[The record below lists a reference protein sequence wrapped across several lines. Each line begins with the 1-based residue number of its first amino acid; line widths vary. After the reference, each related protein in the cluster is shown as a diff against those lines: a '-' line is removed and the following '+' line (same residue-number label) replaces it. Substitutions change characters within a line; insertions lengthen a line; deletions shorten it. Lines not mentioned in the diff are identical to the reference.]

1 MKDPLKLVTPQEAN
15 KHTRQVVAIASKR
28 IRQKMAKQ
36 VEVVEKEQ
44 LVTRLG
50 AVLEDIFGF
59 EVWDDSANATAER
72 WLRAMQ
78 EFSPEADI
86 DFKFTT
92 FPAKV
97 NQMIYCGRI
106 QFSSLCAHH
115 LFPFFGHVYIA
126 YIPNQLQVG
135 LSKMPRLVKHF
146 ANRPQTQETMT
157 QQIASYLKKELAAQG
172 VAVVVEGYH
181 TCMSARGV
189 REHDGVMVT
198 SEMRGTFLTASEAR
212 QEFLAIMA
220 EDRRRT

>member
-1 MKDPLKLVTPQEAN
+1 MSKLTKYKGKLMNP
-15 KHTRQVVAIASKR
+15 
-28 IRQKMAKQ
+28 KMAAQ
-36 VEVVEKEQ
+36 LERDA

-59 EVWDDSANATAER
+59 EVWDDSANETADR

-78 EFSPEADI
+78 EFSPEPEI

-92 FPAKV
+92 FEAKV
-97 NQMIYCGRI
+97 NQMIYCGKI
-106 QFSSLCAHH
+106 EFSSICAHH
-115 LFPFFGHVYIA
+115 LFPFYGHVHIA

-157 QQIASYLKKELAAQG
+157 AQIASYLKKALAAQG

-181 TCMSARGV
+181 TCMSSRGV
-189 REHDGVMVT
+189 REHNGVMVT

-212 QEFLAIMA
+212 QEFLAIMSK
-220 EDRRRT
+220 EK